1 MAKDGTVETQEQEDL
16 EELTE
21 VIEESSKAP
30 GRTPKDL
37 AIFTREF
44 SRVMQSLRFAGVR
57 ELAIGSYFVPYEGQ
71 VGIEGIVNGSAALM
85 NEYVQ
90 AGWQPWHMATPY
102 PGEFSFNLGGQQTGV
117 LNGQWIT
124 IIWAL
129 PMPEPT

>member
-1 MAKDGTVETQEQEDL
+1 MARKDDEDRKEL
-16 EELTE
+16 EETL
-21 VIEESSKAP
+21 EEAAKAP
-30 GRTPKDL
+30 GRTPKEL
-37 AIFTREF
+37 ALFMREF
-44 SRVMQSLRFAGVR
+44 SRVMRSLRFAGVK

-102 PGEFSFNLGGQQTGV
+102 PGKFSFNLGGQQTGV
-117 LNGQWIT
+117 LDGQWIT

-129 PMPEPT
+129 PSPEPT